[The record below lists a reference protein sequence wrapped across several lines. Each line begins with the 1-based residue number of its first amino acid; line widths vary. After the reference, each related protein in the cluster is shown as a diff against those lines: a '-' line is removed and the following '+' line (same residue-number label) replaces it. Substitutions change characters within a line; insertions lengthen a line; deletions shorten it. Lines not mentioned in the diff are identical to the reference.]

1 MILALSVGTLMAAA
15 GLIWAGGAGR
25 RSFVTHGS
33 AGVTRSDGAGPLA
46 ALAPVSWW
54 SRHWRRDRA
63 AEAALWVTLV
73 RRLAALLH
81 AGRSPATVFGQASR
95 ATGQGPANPTAAW
108 IERLCRDVHAASE
121 LGVPV
126 SATLGRIAHST
137 PDVSDHELARWARS
151 VSVQLAACWEI
162 SERSGASLAKTL
174 NGLAE
179 SVESQIDAQAA
190 RESALAGPR
199 ATVRVLAWLPVL
211 ALGLGMLMGTDPI
224 TTLVTTYWGRIA
236 LIAGAV
242 LTVAGRWWTRQLMR
256 HAEGVDG
263 P

>member
-1 MILALSVGTLMAAA
+1 MILALSVGSLIAAA
-15 GLIWAGGAGR
+15 GLMWAGGAGSR
-25 RSFVTHGS
+25 ALVVHSVGVARSHDPERQRTS
-33 AGVTRSDGAGPLA
+33 LA
-46 ALAPVSWW
+46 TMSFA

-63 AEAALWVTLV
+63 AEAAQWVTLI
-73 RRLAALLH
+73 RRLAALLN
-81 AGRSPATVFGQASR
+81 AGRSPSLVFGQASR
-95 ATGQGPANPTAAW
+95 ATSQSPANPTAAW

-121 LGVPV
+121 LGVPASV
-126 SATLGRIAHST
+126 TLGRIAQST

-162 SERSGASLAKTL
+162 SERSGASLSKTL
-174 NGLAE
+174 NGLAD

-190 RESALAGPR
+190 RDSALAGPR

-224 TTLVTTYWGRIA
+224 TTLITTPWGRIA

-242 LTVAGRWWTRQLMR
+242 LTVAGRLWTRQLMR